1 MSEGGAKRASS
12 SGLAHMVQAA
22 FWFAVMALL
31 VKLAGARGLPTMQI
45 VLARAVVT
53 LALSVVGLAH
63 ARQRPWGTNN
73 LLLVLRGV
81 FGSGGFICFYAAVH
95 HLPLAEAAVIHHVS
109 PILTAVVAAIWLGE
123 RLEPRVIGGMALAL
137 LGVALIA
144 QPAALFGA
152 DAARA
157 ALPWRYVLVGLLG
170 ALFASFAYVTVR
182 RLGASEPPILVVFWF
197 PAISVPVSLPF
208 AVSEW
213 VEPDLIGWLLLLG
226 VGTST
231 QIAQLALTKGLAREA
246 AGRATAVGYLQI
258 AFAAIFG
265 VVLFGHVPG
274 PWTWAGM
281 ALVVGSVIFARRR
294 G

>member
-1 MSEGGAKRASS
+1 MKAQRPERPAT
-12 SGLAHMVQAA
+12 SGLVHMVQAA

-53 LALSVVGLAH
+53 LALSVAGLVH

-73 LLLVLRGV
+73 RLLVLRGV

-95 HLPLAEAAVIHHVS
+95 HLPLAEAAVIHHIS
-109 PILTAVVAAIWLGE
+109 PILTALVAAVWLGE
-123 RLEPRVIGGMALAL
+123 RVEGRVIVGMALAL
-137 LGVALIA
+137 AGVVLIA

-152 DAARA
+152 GAANPD
-157 ALPWRYVLVGLLG
+157 LPWRYVLVGMLG

-182 RLGASEPPILVVFWF
+182 KLGASEPPILVVFYF
-197 PAISVPVSLPF
+197 PAVSVPVSLPF
-208 AVSEW
+208 AISEW
-213 VEPDLIGWLLLLG
+213 VQPDLAGWALLLG
-226 VGTST
+226 VGAST

-258 AFAAIFG
+258 AFAVVFG

-274 PWTWAGM
+274 AWTWAGM

>member
-1 MSEGGAKRASS
+1 
-12 SGLAHMVQAA
+12 MVQAA

-53 LALSVVGLAH
+53 LALSVAGLVH

-73 LLLVLRGV
+73 RLLILRGV

-95 HLPLAEAAVIHHVS
+95 HLPLAEAAVIHHIS
-109 PILTAVVAAIWLGE
+109 PILTALVAAVWLGE
-123 RLEPRVIGGMALAL
+123 RVEGRVIVGM
-137 LGVALIA
+137 GVALTGVVLIA

-152 DAARA
+152 SGVSAD
-157 ALPWRYVLVGLLG
+157 LPWRYVLVGMLG
-170 ALFASFAYVTVR
+170 ALFASFAYVSVR
-182 RLGASEPPILVVFWF
+182 KLGASEPPILVVFYF
-197 PAISVPVSLPF
+197 PAVSVPISLPF
-208 AVSEW
+208 AVADW
-213 VEPDLIGWLLLLG
+213 VQPDLTGWLLLLG
-226 VGTST
+226 VGAST
-231 QIAQLALTKGLAREA
+231 QVAQLALTKGLAREA

-258 AFAAIFG
+258 AFAVVFG
-265 VVLFGHVPG
+265 VALFGHVPG

-281 ALVVGSVIFARRR
+281 GLVVGSVIFARRR